1 MIRYSIQHYLYN
13 KQQQKNELINLLKF
27 LKLPVYLIMVFNIIE
42 LFRKV
47 YFPNYEFFL
56 SFMFWTVTILLI
68 LYWMPTKKEY
78 GEWKKIHS
86 TF

>member
-56 SFMFWTVTILLI
+56 SFMFWIVTILLI